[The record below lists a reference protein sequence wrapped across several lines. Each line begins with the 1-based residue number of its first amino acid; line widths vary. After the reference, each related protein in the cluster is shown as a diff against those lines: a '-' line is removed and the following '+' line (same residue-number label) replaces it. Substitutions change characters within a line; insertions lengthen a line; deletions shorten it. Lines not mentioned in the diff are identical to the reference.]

1 MRYSEEYFFLQVF
14 SQARVFFSIGGRHY
28 SGEPVHFSYVP
39 DLMIERARNV
49 TVKLHSRIG
58 KYVKLQLWFAAKW
71 IMLSEISFDSGRWN
85 FDIKLYFCY
94 CSAMFFLQENI
105 TVEGLVSHYLLLHQ
119 ICIFENSNKTQL
131 FMHIPFIYIMQ
142 ISNCK

>member
-1 MRYSEEYFFLQVF
+1 MRGSKLRNSGEYFLFQVF

-49 TVKLHSRIG
+49 TVKLHGRIG

-71 IMLSEISFDSGRWN
+71 IMLSEISFDSGW
-85 FDIKLYFCY
+85 
-94 CSAMFFLQENI
+94 
-105 TVEGLVSHYLLLHQ
+105 
-119 ICIFENSNKTQL
+119 
-131 FMHIPFIYIMQ
+131 
-142 ISNCK
+142 